1 MKTVK
6 SILWICAVSCLLGFV
21 AAVIPWKVITGFYQ
35 LFGIQPLPSD
45 PVSVYTFRVF
55 LVMTGM
61 IGIFFVILA
70 RNPLK
75 YEPMFKLTAYGLL
88 CFGAFCLFFGIRYQ
102 LQYWLYFGDAF
113 FCMLAGIL
121 LLVFRKKVV

>member
-1 MKTVK
+1 MKGLK
-6 SILWICAVSCLLGFV
+6 IILWICAISCLVGFV
-21 AAVIPWKVITGFYQ
+21 GAVVPWKVITALYQ
-35 LFGIQPLPSD
+35 VFDVQPFTSE

-75 YEPMFKLTAYGLL
+75 YDVMLKLAAYGLV
-88 CFGAFCLFFGIRYQ
+88 FFGVIC
-102 LQYWLYFGDAF
+102 LLFGFIYWLPVWLYIGDAL
-113 FCMLAGIL
+113 FCIIAGL
-121 LLVFRKKVV
+121 LLLAFRKKVV